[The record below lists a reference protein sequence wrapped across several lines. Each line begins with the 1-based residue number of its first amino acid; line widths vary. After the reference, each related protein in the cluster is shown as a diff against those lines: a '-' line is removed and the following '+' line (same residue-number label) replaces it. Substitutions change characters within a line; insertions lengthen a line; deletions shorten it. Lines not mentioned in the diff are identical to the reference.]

1 MPGEA
6 PDDLVMTMMD
16 APNVSLHDL
25 LNQLPL
31 GSYWALAAKGACY
44 EFHDF
49 LWEGTRAGQT
59 LRVTLRN
66 KKFDLELR
74 DYLTQ
79 TQAAAS
85 PLTLNFSA
93 LNQQHFR
100 PTPAILDGE
109 TMHDLPVID
118 GPAVI

>member
-16 APNVSLHDL
+16 APNASLHDL

-49 LWEGTRAGQT
+49 LWESTRAGQS

-85 PLTLNFSA
+85 PLTLNLSA

-100 PTPAILDGE
+100 PTPAIVDGE